1 MYIKH
6 SATKYYF
13 LGKVNIHNFNR
24 FPSEIFN
31 AFSWHYILS
40 KEKSA
45 SPSIKAYFLFL
56 LVCML
61 SYTSQLLHNRC
72 ASIFSH
78 LIRNTLHFWWSYP
91 LQNMIFPFAS
101 LCYSLALQFC
111 ISLFQP
117 ILWPPWS
124 ILSFHY
130 LILPV
135 TFITVYNWTSFSYPV
150 PHFHMLFH
158 WVQKH
163 CSGQVSGVWLTGLIV
178 INIAFKSIT
187 FRAAEDNVLSNCI
200 KGDLYPPW

>member
-1 MYIKH
+1 M
-6 SATKYYF
+6 
-13 LGKVNIHNFNR
+13 
-24 FPSEIFN
+24 
-31 AFSWHYILS
+31 
-40 KEKSA
+40 
-45 SPSIKAYFLFL
+45 
-56 LVCML
+56 CML

-91 LQNMIFPFAS
+91 MQNISHLLHCVIHLPYNS
-101 LCYSLALQFC
+101 VSVC
-111 ISLFQP
+111 IIKP

-130 LILPV
+130 LIFPV

-178 INIAFKSIT
+178 INIAFKSIV
-187 FRAAEDNVLSNCI
+187 FRATEANVLSNCI